1 MPIEIRELVIRATV
15 EQNSYLDESSA
26 ETLSTNGT
34 ANRGRFNQLLEQIE
48 ELTKTIRD
56 KNER

>member
-15 EQNSYLDESSA
+15 EQGNNEGESRSETQSSRGGQGSNELIARIDELKKIIQ
-26 ETLSTNGT
+26 E
-34 ANRGRFNQLLEQIE
+34 
-48 ELTKTIRD
+48 

>member
-15 EQNSYLDESSA
+15 EQSNNNNENS
-26 ETLSTNGT
+26 TLNQNSTGDRTN
-34 ANRGRFNQLLEQIE
+34 NVLMDRIEQLKKIMLE
-48 ELTKTIRD
+48 

>member
-15 EQNSYLDESSA
+15 EQSNNDSENSALNQN
-26 ETLSTNGT
+26 STGDQTNSVLME
-34 ANRGRFNQLLEQIE
+34 RIEQLKKIMLE
-48 ELTKTIRD
+48 